1 MSQQTL
7 EKDHPT
13 DGADRSPAEQ
23 SKPPSATSGKRRGP
37 TTPQGKLAV
46 TLDEH
51 IVEILSDSGEGAQR
65 CGQSFGSIAARMGNG
80 IWTVEIIPAEIQPPA
95 RSIAGASGN
104 RIRLATGRVTNGGD
118 EADLVVAFN
127 EQVLLGRIRDQELKP
142 GCIILL
148 EGKWRTDKDPAIAA
162 AYKETYDDL
171 TAKGYAIHEIPLE
184 SECLKYVLD
193 PRRGKNMF
201 ALGML
206 CSIYS
211 MDLQIAREQVAFVFA
226 NKAESVI
233 NDNITLLEAGHAWA
247 EANLDIKYQIP
258 RSELRE
264 PHMVVNGNVALG
276 LGVMASGMEVC
287 AMYPITPATSAS
299 HYLSEVFENV
309 GGTVHQAE
317 DEIAACAFAIGSSYA
332 GKCAVTITSGPGF
345 ALKQETI
352 GLAVMAEIPLVV
364 VNVQR
369 GGPSTGLPTKV
380 EQGDLL
386 FACFGGHGDNP
397 KVVMAASD
405 IEDCFY
411 SMITAR
417 KIAETFNTVV
427 VVLTDA
433 NLASAQQPFPRPQI
447 SEEWMAPPVDQ
458 SAVGEDALP
467 YDWDERTGLARRF
480 IPGQPM
486 GEHCLT
492 GLAHDRSSRVAYE
505 PDTNQEGI
513 LRRSLKLAALQRT
526 LKTPPVFGGDEGEL
540 LIVGWG
546 STKGAIEEAVER
558 LRDEGRKV
566 SSLHLRFIQPLPP
579 GIKEVLQGFDRVLTV
594 ENNWSDSLDHEIITD
609 DNRRYSQ
616 LAWLLRARTLV
627 DVDCWSEARGEPIKP
642 AAIVSAI
649 RRRLQGKG

>member
-13 DGADRSPAEQ
+13 DGVDRSPTEP
-23 SKPPSATSGKRRGP
+23 SKPPSANSGKRRDP

-162 AYKETYDDL
+162 AYKETYDEL
-171 TAKGYAIHEIPLE
+171 TTKGFVIHEIPLE
-184 SECLKYVLD
+184 SECLKYVFD

-206 CSIYS
+206 CAIYS
-211 MDLQIAREQVAFVFA
+211 LDLQIAREQVAFVFA
-226 NKAESVI
+226 KLKDSVI

-258 RSELRE
+258 RLQLRE

-649 RRRLQGKG
+649 RRQLQGKE